1 MCAFGVV
8 GDSRYFLRLGLEN
21 SGMTGRSG
29 VRGLDNKSKI
39 IFLSKKI
46 NMIPHLN
53 INPTSVLKL
62 AFFVLLYLLPFVVY
76 ANGYTFIENK
86 GQFDLHVHYKIDLNN
101 GAIFFENNQWTFNFV
116 ERMHSHAHGLVEEH
130 LVDHEQDL
138 KAHAFQMKFVDAN
151 QRPSFQTGKALDTYY
166 NYFLGN
172 DPAKWAGNVALYKEL
187 TYSDLYKGIDMKVYE
202 KDRRLKYDFIVR
214 ANQDP
219 SKIKIAYEGVE
230 SIAIRSEDL
239 VIKTSVN
246 QITELHP
253 YAYQIIKGERRTVDC
268 AFVLNENQL
277 QFKFPNGWNAD
288 YELIID
294 PELIFSSYSGSSGDN
309 WGYTATYDEEGNLY
323 SGSIVF
329 ETGYPI
335 VNGSY
340 DIAFNGGDCDI
351 AISKF
356 NSTGTDLIY
365 STFIGGS
372 NTEMPQSLIVNS
384 EGELIVFGSTG
395 SSDYPITSQAYDKNF
410 EGGPTTTLG
419 SNLGFSNGSDIILTV
434 LNQGGNA
441 LIGSTYFGGS
451 DLDGLNF
458 TLYESAGDSPF
469 TGLLIN
475 YGDQSRGEVI
485 VDEND
490 NIYFASTTFSSDISG
505 TPTLQSNNN
514 GLADGLIAKFSPD
527 VSDVDWFSYLG
538 GSKNDA
544 AYSIKINKKT
554 KDIYICG
561 GTQSTDFPN
570 TTGMH
575 AAYRGGRSDGFIV
588 GISSDGTSSIAGTYI
603 GTDKYDQCYLI
614 DTDTSGYVYA
624 FGQTVGDFPITEDIY
639 NNPGGSQFI
648 QKLNSELR
656 ASLFSTVFGNGE
668 SEINIS
674 PSAFTVGEDEKI
686 YLTGWG
692 GKTNENLELSF
703 IGDTRNMDITSD
715 AFQTSTDGS
724 DFYFATFSKDAKDLL
739 YATYFGSNGTSAN
752 NAGEHVHGNNRIDKN
767 GVLYQAVCAGCYGI
781 DDFPTTPGAWS
792 NDNGTSQKCNL
803 AVVKLNLNSDKE
815 VGIVN
820 STTSQSIKIYPNP
833 NDGQFMIETLDNN
846 SLSTIK
852 IFNSIGQVVFEK
864 DEINAPIF
872 VNLKEQGS
880 GVYLISVE
888 TSGGVV
894 VEKVVLNR

>member
-1 MCAFGVV
+1 M
-8 GDSRYFLRLGLEN
+8 SR
-21 SGMTGRSG
+21 
-29 VRGLDNKSKI
+29 
-39 IFLSKKI
+39 KKI
-46 NMIPHLN
+46 MMLN
-53 INPTSVLKL
+53 LNLNPTSVSKL
-62 AFFVLLYLLPFVVY
+62 AFFVLLYLLPFVVC

-86 GQFDLHVHYKIDLNN
+86 GQFDSNIHYKIDLNN

-116 ERMHSHAHGLVEEH
+116 ERVHSHAHGPAEGH

-172 DPAKWAGNVALYKEL
+172 DPDKWAGNVALYKEL

-219 SKIKIAYEGVE
+219 SKIKVAYEGVE

-323 SGSIVF
+323 SGSIAF
-329 ETGYPI
+329 ETGYPT

-372 NTEMPQSLIVNS
+372 NTEIPQSLIVNS

-410 EGGPTTTLG
+410 EGGPTTPLG
-419 SNLGFSNGSDIILTV
+419 GNLEFSNGSDIILTV
-434 LNQGGNA
+434 LNKEGNA
-441 LIGSTYFGGS
+441 LVGSTYFGGS

-458 TLYESAGDSPF
+458 TLYESSNNNPF

-475 YGDQSRGEVI
+475 YGDQARGEVI

-490 NIYFASTTFSSDISG
+490 TIYFASTTFSSNISG
-505 TPTLQSNNN
+505 APTLQSNNN

-527 VSDVDWFSYLG
+527 VSVLDWFTYLG
-538 GSKNDA
+538 ESKNDA

-554 KDIYICG
+554 KDVYVCG
-561 GTQSTDFPN
+561 GTQSTTFPN
-570 TTGMH
+570 TEGLNS
-575 AAYRGGRSDGFIV
+575 AYKGGQSDGFIV
-588 GISSDGTSSIAGTYI
+588 GISSDGSSFVGGTYI
-603 GTDKYDQCYLI
+603 GTDKYDQCYFI
-614 DTDTSGYVYA
+614 DTDTSGNVYA
-624 FGQTVGDFPITEDIY
+624 FGQTVGEFPIKGDVY
-639 NNPGGSQFI
+639 ANRGSSQFI
-648 QKLNSELR
+648 QKLNSELTT
-656 ASLFSTVFGNGE
+656 SVFSTAFGNGK

-674 PSAFTVGEDEKI
+674 PTAFTVGEDEKI

-692 GKTNENLELSF
+692 GKTNEKPELSF

-724 DFYFATFSKDAKDLL
+724 DFYFATFSKDAKELL
-739 YATYFGSNGTSAN
+739 FATYFGSNGTSES
-752 NAGEHVHGNNRIDKN
+752 NAGEHVDGGTSRIDKN
-767 GVLYQAVCAGCYGI
+767 GLLYQAVCAGCYGI

-792 NDNGTSQKCNL
+792 NENGTNQECNL
-803 AVVKLNLNSDKE
+803 GVIKLNLNSDIE
-815 VGIVN
+815 VEIEPNVGIVN
-820 STTSQSIKIYPNP
+820 ITSSQSIKIYPNP
-833 NDGQFMIETLDNN
+833 NDGQFMIEPLDNN
-846 SLSTIK
+846 SLSTVK
-852 IFNSIGQVVFEK
+852 IFNSIGRIVFEK
-864 DEINAPIF
+864 DEINASTL

-888 TSGGVV
+888 TSSGVV
-894 VEKVVLNR
+894 VEKVVLRF